1 MLYESM
7 EDGLP
12 LLCLGEMEG
21 REGRSKRWMTN
32 SVLNDGGP
40 CLLYDGIA

>member
-12 LLCLGEMEG
+12 LLCLGETERRGG
-21 REGRSKRWMTN
+21 REEAR
-32 SVLNDGGP
+32 GG
-40 CLLYDGIA
+40 